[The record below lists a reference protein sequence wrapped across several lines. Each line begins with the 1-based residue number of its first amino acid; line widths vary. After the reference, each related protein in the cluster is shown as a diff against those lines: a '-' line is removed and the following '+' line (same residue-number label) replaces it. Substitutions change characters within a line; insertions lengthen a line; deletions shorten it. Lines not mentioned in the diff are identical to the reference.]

1 MAKEQWIN
9 LPKSD
14 DYVADSIK
22 SKERLG
28 YARLRVKFKK
38 ASLAGFRVKV
48 IPLGGADHEQYSQA
62 ERNRN
67 SNFRVR
73 VSGSASNN
81 AKQEVILTKRV
92 YLNAAGGNKYKIQAQ
107 YKKKVVESGL
117 ELESRRKLLYQ
128 VMSMRGITAG
138 STTTME
144 RAFWKPDKKFFI
156 EMKKQGP
163 TATVD
168 YIPCLDGTNHDTFIR
183 SSAKGYTLKNFKPYA
198 FGINFVNYIAT
209 PQEIVVDR
217 EVDFTVPSKVS
228 KWTPTDQIWTL
239 ALPAPLWY
247 DLDPADDAN
256 RRWFVSCSLWFEPDD
271 APGTK
276 ETIGVAAGDVTPVG
290 PAVGPYG
297 GHRQVSVRIAM
308 DQVKRNLLTSRKG
321 KFKVQL
327 RVVCV
332 AGFSGGFAY
341 NVINLIAIATKAWWE
356 DATGDA
362 EYVLNHEV
370 GHKVGM
376 VADGK
381 GRSPDSHGHLYGDQ
395 RGVNDQDH
403 QGPHCSKG
411 ATWDASKPKGERW
424 SGTPGCVM
432 FGATGIGNVSSPPEF
447 CDACAPIVRKLDL
460 SATRLLQTG
469 FQISMEEY

>member
-1 MAKEQWIN
+1 MSKEQWVN
-9 LPKSD
+9 LPKND
-14 DYVADSIK
+14 DYVADSID
-22 SKERLG
+22 SKERLAF
-28 YARLRVKFKK
+28 ARFRVKFQK

-48 IPLGGADHEQYSQA
+48 IPLGGAEHEQYSPG

-67 SNFRVR
+67 LRFRVR

-81 AKQEVILTKRV
+81 AKKEVVLDKKV
-92 YLNAAGGNKYKIQAQ
+92 FLNAAGGNKYKIQAQ

-128 VMSMRGITAG
+128 VMSMKGISAG
-138 STTTME
+138 STATME
-144 RAFWKPDKKFFI
+144 QAFWKPDKKFFI
-156 EMKKQGP
+156 EMKKQGA

-168 YIPCLDGTNHDTFIR
+168 YIPCLDGTNHDAFIR
-183 SSAKGYTLKNFKPYA
+183 SSAKGYTLKKFKPYA

-209 PQEIVVDR
+209 PQEIDVER
-217 EVDFTVPSKVS
+217 EVDFTLPSKVS
-228 KWTPTDQIWTL
+228 KWTPSDQTWTF
-239 ALPAPLWY
+239 ALPAPLWI
-247 DLDPADDAN
+247 DLDPDDDA
-256 RRWFVSCSLWFEPDD
+256 RQRWFVSCSLWFEPAD
-271 APGTK
+271 APGTQ
-276 ETIGVAAGDVTPVG
+276 ETIGVTAGDITPAG
-290 PAVGPYG
+290 PPIGAYG
-297 GHRQVSVRIAM
+297 GRRQLSVRIAV
-308 DQVKRNLLTSRKG
+308 DQIKRNLLTSRKG
-321 KFKVQL
+321 KWKVKL
-327 RVVCV
+327 RLVCV
-332 AGFSGGFAY
+332 AGFSAGFAY
-341 NVINLIAIATKAWWE
+341 NVINLIAIATKAAWK

-403 QGPHCSKG
+403 EGAHCSKG
-411 ATWDASKPKGERW
+411 ATWDASKPKGQRW

-432 FGATGIGNVSSPPEF
+432 FGATGTGDGKSPPEF

-460 SATRLLQTG
+460 SSTRLLQTG
-469 FQISMEEY
+469 FKVSMEEY